1 MTEFET
7 NPLILLKTYMQ
18 DFKRS
23 HTNNKEVTRPYNLR
37 ENRVTSVTH
46 DVQTYTRFK
55 LTNQA
60 LYGNVYDEIYSDRAT
75 RGGVSITYQ

>member
-23 HTNNKEVTRPYNLR
+23 HTNNKEVTSDLTTLEKIELPALL
-37 ENRVTSVTH
+37 TM
-46 DVQTYTRFK
+46 FK
-55 LTNQA
+55 PTQDL
-60 LYGNVYDEIYSDRAT
+60 S
-75 RGGVSITYQ
+75 